1 MGFIVLKQR
10 KRIRKK
16 IANTLRKREA
26 QRKHEQWLRD
36 NDLAPDQL
44 KTRAKDRE
52 SLRPGIPDYKTKRK
66 MPRTSDKITK
76 MSGRTEP
83 QQYSGER
90 KLLGIAIMHKSN
102 LVPVFDKETA
112 EEISKM
118 RRN

>member
-1 MGFIVLKQR
+1 MKQR